1 MSNEEKDRYL
11 SNSLVRGL
19 EILKMFNED
28 KPTLSLA
35 EIANNLGVSRTTP
48 FRLLYTLQ
56 TMGYLYQ
63 DENTKR
69 YELSPKVLE
78 LGFAYLNGMQLPEI
92 ARPYLEELRDKTGA
106 SVHIGILDG
115 REVAYIARVPGKGV
129 TTINVT
135 IGSRL
140 PAHATSMGKIL
151 LAYQPKEDL
160 KNFLYGT
167 ELQPFT
173 EQTKTEIMELQ
184 KELKNIRQRG
194 YSISNEEFENGI
206 RSIAAPIFNNK
217 GSVIASV
224 NVVAPVTVL
233 DDDLSEEVVLPALRK
248 TANQLSAI
256 SGYRL
261 TK

>member
-28 KPTLSLA
+28 KPTLSLV

-56 TMGYLYQ
+56 TMGYLRQ
-63 DENTKR
+63 DESTKR

-78 LGFAYLNGMQLPEI
+78 LGFTYLNTMQLPEI
-92 ARPYLEELRDKTGA
+92 ARPYLEELRDQTGA

-115 REVAYIARVPGKGV
+115 REVAYIARIPGKGV

-140 PAHATSMGKIL
+140 PAHATAMGKIL
-151 LAYQPKEDL
+151 LAYQSKENL
-160 KNFLYGT
+160 KKILFGT

-173 EQTKTEIMELQ
+173 EQTKTQIMELKQELNSIRQ
-184 KELKNIRQRG
+184 KE
-194 YSISNEEFENGI
+194 YSISNEEFESGI

-224 NVVAPVTVL
+224 NVVAPVTTL
-233 DDDLSEEVVLPALRK
+233 DDKFSEEVVLPALCK
-248 TANQLSAI
+248 TANQLSAF

-261 TK
+261 PK